1 MQNYSIKLYRNIC
14 DICCCFVTTILLF
27 FSVSTY
33 ANTNHWH
40 ETDYI
45 IQSFSKIALQSST
58 SAKKF
63 HTIKKWEK
71 GIKFHFIHGIADKKL
86 HEELTGMHLKHLS
99 RITGLGIK
107 HTRNYNRANLIIMF
121 SNEKNMLH
129 DFTRETG
136 LKPTASIT
144 KLTNE
149 SVCLSYMKFNGAGQI
164 RRATVIIPVDRARER
179 AKLLTCIV
187 EELSEVMGLLNDS
200 EKVFPSIFND
210 KSHNELLTGL
220 DYLMLKILYDNRVK
234 AGMNKKQLAP
244 LLTKIVR
251 EFKRKEIVKT
261 AELKVMEG
269 GLYPLLY

>member
-1 MQNYSIKLYRNIC
+1 MQNYLIKFYGNI
-14 DICCCFVTTILLF
+14 INQHSWFVTIIFL
-27 FSVSTY
+27 VISTSTF

-40 ETDYI
+40 DTDYI
-45 IQSFSKIALQSST
+45 IRSFSEIALQKSS
-58 SAKKF
+58 SPKKSY
-63 HTIKKWEK
+63 TIKKWRKE
-71 GIKFHFIHGIADKKL
+71 IKFHFIHGIADKKL
-86 HEELTGMHLKHLS
+86 HEELTGMHLQHLS
-99 RITGLGIK
+99 QITGLGIK
-107 HTRNYNRANLIIMF
+107 HTRDYNRANLIIMF

-187 EELSEVMGLLNDS
+187 EELSEVMGLPNDS

-210 KSHNELLTGL
+210 KSYNDLLTGL

-234 AGMNKKQLAP
+234 AGMNKRQLFP
-244 LLTKIVR
+244 LLTKIIK
-251 EFKRKEIVKT
+251 EFKRNNIVKT

-269 GLYPLLY
+269 SLYPLLY